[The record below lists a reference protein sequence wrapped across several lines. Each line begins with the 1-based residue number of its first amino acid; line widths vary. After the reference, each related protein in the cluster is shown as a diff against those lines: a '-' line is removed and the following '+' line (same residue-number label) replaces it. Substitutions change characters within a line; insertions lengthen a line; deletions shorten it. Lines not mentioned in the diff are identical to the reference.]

1 MSKTLSC
8 CAATDTL
15 QKAAQLM
22 KEQDVGAIPVVNDCD
37 ERKLLG
43 IITDRDICMK
53 VVAQGNLTSTAKVA
67 EAMTST
73 LTTCRPDE
81 SIEGCESLMK
91 RHQVRRIPVVDSRG
105 VCVGIVSQADIAL
118 RDTPEHIQRHS
129 GGSVAAP
136 RPAAGSGG
144 SDERV
149 NTEHRVQSS
158 NQNNRTPSVRVASLS
173 GGCVSRNLA
182 APSRWQIAT
191 SQYARYP

>member
-1 MSKTLSC
+1 MEASASPRRGVPVGRATARARGGLMKVQDIMSKTLSC

-53 VVAQGNLTSTAKVA
+53 VVAQGNLTSMAMVS
-67 EAMTST
+67 EAMTNAPA
-73 LTTCRPDE
+73 TCRPDE

-91 RHQVRRIPVVDSRG
+91 RHQVRRIPVVDSSG

-118 RDTPEHIQRHS
+118 RDTPEHIKDTLAAVSQHRARPQ
-129 GGSVAAP
+129 GQAVAAS
-136 RPAAGSGG
+136 A
-144 SDERV
+144 
-149 NTEHRVQSS
+149 
-158 NQNNRTPSVRVASLS
+158 
-173 GGCVSRNLA
+173 
-182 APSRWQIAT
+182 
-191 SQYARYP
+191 

>member
-1 MSKTLSC
+1 MKVQDIMSKTLSC
-8 CAATDTL
+8 CAATDNL

-53 VVAQGNLTSTAKVA
+53 VVAQGNLTSTAQVS

-73 LTTCRPDE
+73 PATCRPDE

-91 RHQVRRIPVVDSRG
+91 RHQVRRIPVVDSSG

-118 RDTPEHIQRHS
+118 RDTPEHIKDTLAAVSQYRARPQ
-129 GGSVAAP
+129 GQAVAAS
-136 RPAAGSGG
+136 A
-144 SDERV
+144 
-149 NTEHRVQSS
+149 
-158 NQNNRTPSVRVASLS
+158 
-173 GGCVSRNLA
+173 
-182 APSRWQIAT
+182 
-191 SQYARYP
+191 